1 MYNIDDPWLSDV
13 AATHVSAQQ
22 AACDGQCQMLWGFC
36 GAHVLRACASS
47 DTFAVCTQNVCDEF
61 VCALRKRILL
71 QGRLYICEHYIC
83 FYSHLFGYNKE
94 KVIPLKVRVST
105 ASVILVHADRMSPG
119 MRILQLFL
127 SCMNKQKLALRGL
140 SLG

>member
-1 MYNIDDPWLSDV
+1 MTIQ
-13 AATHVSAQQ
+13 VSLDA
-22 AACDGQCQMLWGFC
+22 
-36 GAHVLRACASS
+36 
-47 DTFAVCTQNVCDEF
+47 FAVCTQNVCDEF

-105 ASVILVHADRMSPG
+105 ALVILVHADRMPPG
-119 MRILQLFL
+119 PRILQLFF
-127 SCMNKQKLALRGL
+127 SCTDKQKLALEDCL
-140 SLG
+140 LG